1 LKKLLVIGKG
11 FLGTAVSNIAKINKF
26 EIFEASQKSGIIIDI
41 RKSDSVEEVIRKI
54 NPDIIMNC
62 AASTDLDR
70 IENNP
75 KNAFDVNAYGSQI
88 ISKISKKYSKRLIH
102 ISTDSVFDGDKG
114 RYKENDIPNPIN
126 QYSKSKLEG
135 EKLILN
141 DHSNAVIVRT
151 NFYGYNNNKKFL
163 FNWILKKIRNNESIN
178 AFDDI
183 IFNPLEISNLSK
195 LLLELSL
202 NDFKGV
208 LHLTGNEIFSKYE
221 FVKKIACILNY
232 DEKLVIKGNSEQ
244 MDFMAKRPKN
254 TSLDNSLA
262 KKILKTEFQ
271 TLEEWLTKNYKE
283 YGQI

>member
-1 LKKLLVIGKG
+1 MKKLLVIGKG
-11 FLGTAVSNIAKINKF
+11 FLGTAVSNIAKTNEF
-26 EIFEASQKSGIIIDI
+26 EIFKASQKSGIIIDI
-41 RKSDSVEEVIRKI
+41 RKSNSVEEVITKI
-54 NPDIIMNC
+54 NPDIIINC

-102 ISTDSVFDGDKG
+102 ISTDSVFDGTKG
-114 RYKENDIPNPIN
+114 LYKESDIPNPIN

-141 DHSNAVIVRT
+141 DHSDAVIVRT
-151 NFYGYNNNKKFL
+151 NFYGYSNNKKFL
-163 FNWILKKIRNNESIN
+163 FNWILKKIGNNESIN

-183 IFNPLEISNLSK
+183 IFNPLEINNLSE

-202 NDFKGV
+202 NEFKGI

-221 FVKKIACILNY
+221 FVKKIVHVLNY
-232 DEKLVIKGNSEQ
+232 DEKLVIKGNSEY
-244 MDFMAKRPKN
+244 MNFTAKRPKN

-262 KKILKTEFQ
+262 RKILKTKFQ

-283 YGQI
+283 HSQI